1 MLLLLLL
8 LQLLLLQLLLL
19 QLLLRDP
26 EANGG
31 KGRTCGGSSTKVG
44 RSG

>member
-1 MLLLLLL
+1 MLLLLLLL

-19 QLLLRDP
+19 MDP
-26 EANGG
+26 EASGG